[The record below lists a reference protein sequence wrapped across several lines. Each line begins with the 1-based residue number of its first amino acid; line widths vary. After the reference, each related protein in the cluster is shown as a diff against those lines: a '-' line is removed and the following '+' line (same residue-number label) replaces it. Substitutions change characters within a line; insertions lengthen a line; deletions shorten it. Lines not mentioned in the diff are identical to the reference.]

1 MTSPVSLFC
10 DECGAA
16 NGMQAIVCF
25 ACNQPLNPSFLAPT
39 IQAPI
44 TPVASM
50 AFAPISTST
59 AEPLRSGTV
68 LARRYRIEEEIG
80 QGGFGIVYK
89 ARDIHWNR
97 RVAIKQINLHASP
110 WAF

>member
-1 MTSPVSLFC
+1 MTSPVPLFC

-59 AEPLRSGTV
+59 AEPLLQGTV
-68 LARRYRIEEEIG
+68 LAQRYRIEEEIG

-89 ARDIHWNR
+89 ARDINWNR
-97 RVAIKQINLHASP
+97 RVVAGRGTCGA
-110 WAF
+110 

>member
-59 AEPLRSGTV
+59 AEPLLPGMV

-89 ARDIHWNR
+89 ARDINWNR
-97 RVAIKQINLHASP
+97 RVVAGRGTCGA
-110 WAF
+110 